1 MNCFRKDCESKST
14 DYKVCAQCFR
24 HFYCSEECLE
34 SDWFARH
41 EAECEGHQFKLTDFS
56 SCSSILG
63 SGAYSEVKLFKHKAT
78 SQLYAVKIIKK
89 SILSVLL
96 PLHALFREISL
107 HKSMNHENIISLYD
121 QLEDDKKIYL
131 VLEYA
136 GSSTLLDFLKH
147 KKVLTEPQAARILVE
162 LCLALKH
169 MHEKGVMHRDLKP
182 DNVLMTSSGQVK
194 VCDLGWSVFC
204 EAPRKTYCG
213 TLDYMAPEVFEGL
226 EYSFSADVWS
236 LGVMLVE
243 MVQGANPFIFL
254 TESEKAE
261 RIRRKSYETDEH
273 ISKPC
278 QDLIKRVLEYRPD
291 RRFSLNDIL
300 KHRWI
305 QENYF
310 FPTDIEAGCQ
320 IAHSDFGSGVV
331 SFIKGMMCSVD
342 FPGFSLDFAI
352 PELAKASR
360 VLKETSGPISD
371 SFKSEIGRVVAS
383 INSSNDSSNGS
394 WKVFDSMGTMMEST
408 ETGETFALDL
418 SEFPDK
424 QLSTKEKKQELINLQ
439 TLLESPQVP
448 RTSHRKLRKSLIG
461 KLFE

>member
-169 MHEKGVMHRDLKP
+169 MHDMGVMHRDLKP

-278 QDLIKRVLEYRPD
+278 QDQKGPGVPSGPAVQPERYPKTQMDPRELLFPHRHRGRLPD
-291 RRFSLNDIL
+291 RPQRLRLRRGFLHQRHDVL
-300 KHRWI
+300 GGLPGV
-305 QENYF
+305 
-310 FPTDIEAGCQ
+310 FP
-320 IAHSDFGSGVV
+320 
-331 SFIKGMMCSVD
+331 
-342 FPGFSLDFAI
+342 
-352 PELAKASR
+352 R
-360 VLKETSGPISD
+360 
-371 SFKSEIGRVVAS
+371 
-383 INSSNDSSNGS
+383 
-394 WKVFDSMGTMMEST
+394 
-408 ETGETFALDL
+408 
-418 SEFPDK
+418 
-424 QLSTKEKKQELINLQ
+424 
-439 TLLESPQVP
+439 
-448 RTSHRKLRKSLIG
+448 LRDP
-461 KLFE
+461 